1 MMGTSMDTTNKNLLV
16 EINAG
21 VARLILNRP
30 DVHNAFDDIL
40 ISKIVTALNE
50 IEKNDDVRV
59 VVLTSHGK
67 HFSAGA
73 DLNWMKRMATLTEQ
87 ENRHDAQDLAELMHK
102 LNRLNKPTIALVNGA
117 AYGGAVGLVACCDM
131 AIATRRSRFCLSEV
145 KIGLSPAVISPFVVS
160 AMGERAARRYFLTAQ
175 AFDANKASQ
184 LGLIHEVASDESE
197 LASMGD
203 DFIKAIL
210 QNSPQAM
217 SKTKQLIK
225 EVSRSEINPDM
236 RDYTVNLIAS
246 IRVSEEGQE
255 GLASF
260 LEKRQPN
267 WTQSSTETK
276 ETGEK

>member
-1 MMGTSMDTTNKNLLV
+1 MEMTNDSLLV

-40 ISKIVTALNE
+40 IAKIVSALNE

-59 VVLTSHGK
+59 VVLTSKGK

-87 ENRHDAQDLAELMHK
+87 ENRDDAHDLAELMHK
-102 LNRLNKPTIALVNGA
+102 LNALNKPTIALVNGA

-131 AIATRRSRFCLSEV
+131 AIATTRSRFCLSEV

-160 AMGERAARRYFLTAQ
+160 AIGERAARRYFLTAE
-175 AFDANKASQ
+175 AFDANKAAQ
-184 LGLIHEVASDESE
+184 LGLVHEVAQDESE
-197 LASMGD
+197 LATIGD
-203 DFIKAIL
+203 GFIRALL
-210 QNSPQAM
+210 QNSPLAM

-225 EVSRSEINPDM
+225 EVARGDINQEM
-236 RDYTVNLIAS
+236 REYTVNLIAA
-246 IRVSEEGQE
+246 IRVSKEGQE
-255 GLASF
+255 GLGSF
-260 LEKRQPN
+260 LEKRKPN
-267 WTQSSTETK
+267 WAALGTEPK
-276 ETGEK
+276 DTGEK

>member
-1 MMGTSMDTTNKNLLV
+1 MGTSMDTTNNNLLV

-40 ISKIVTALNE
+40 ISKIIAALNE

-87 ENRHDAQDLAELMHK
+87 ENRHDAQELAELMHK
-102 LNRLNKPTIALVNGA
+102 LNSLNKPTIALVNGA

-131 AIATRRSRFCLSEV
+131 AIATARSRFCLSEV

-175 AFDANKASQ
+175 AFDANKAAQ

-197 LASMGD
+197 LENIGN
-203 DFIKAIL
+203 DFIKALL

-217 SKTKQLIK
+217 NKTKQLIK
-225 EVSRSEINPDM
+225 EVSRSEINQNM

-267 WTQSSTETK
+267 WAESNAETK

>member
-1 MMGTSMDTTNKNLLV
+1 
-16 EINAG
+16 
-21 VARLILNRP
+21 
-30 DVHNAFDDIL
+30 
-40 ISKIVTALNE
+40 
-50 IEKNDDVRV
+50 
-59 VVLTSHGK
+59 VLTSHGK

-102 LNRLNKPTIALVNGA
+102 LNSLNKPTIALVNGA

-131 AIATRRSRFCLSEV
+131 AIATARSRFCLSEV

-175 AFDANKASQ
+175 AFNANKAAQ

-197 LASMGD
+197 LENIGN
-203 DFIKAIL
+203 DFIKALL
-210 QNSPQAM
+210 QNSPRAM
-217 SKTKQLIK
+217 NKTKQLIK
-225 EVSRSEINPDM
+225 EVSRSEINQNM

-267 WTQSSTETK
+267 WAESNAETK